1 LKDALLASK
10 NAMGDSFRSN
20 IKITLHLFDSLIK
33 PILMYMNDFWGGF
46 KAIDEK
52 YHPIEKFHNMACKQ
66 ILGVQKQTTNVGV
79 LLELGRIPLQNFAVK
94 AAIKN
99 WERIKSGKI
108 NPILLSSH
116 NDAIID
122 ELPWITNIKCI
133 LQSHNLENI
142 PEAQTRRTKYPYIH
156 KILHKKQ
163 CEKFHEN
170 TFQTIAGPDNKLR
183 TYALIKTEIGCEKYL
198 DEIKNVTT
206 RQALTKFRLS
216 NSLLN
221 IEKLRHTT
229 PKTPKE
235 ERFCPF
241 CPTVVEDEV
250 HFLLDCPI
258 YAYPRDD
265 MMKNILHKNPLFN
278 LKPTIQKFLHLMA
291 PENAQFV
298 AKAIHNFFEIRNFLM
313 NKPRRPT

>member
-1 LKDALLASK
+1 
-10 NAMGDSFRSN
+10 MGDTFRSN

-46 KAIDEK
+46 KALDEK

-133 LQSHNLENI
+133 LQSHNLQNI

-163 CEKFHEN
+163 CEKFHED
-170 TFQTIAGPDNKLR
+170 TFQAIAGPDNKLR

-221 IEKLRHTT
+221 IEKLRHAK
-229 PKTPKE
+229 PKKPRE
-235 ERFCPF
+235 ERLCPF
-241 CPTVVEDEV
+241 CPTVVED
-250 HFLLDCPI
+250 
-258 YAYPRDD
+258 
-265 MMKNILHKNPLFN
+265 
-278 LKPTIQKFLHLMA
+278 
-291 PENAQFV
+291 
-298 AKAIHNFFEIRNFLM
+298 
-313 NKPRRPT
+313 